1 MLASIV
7 KASLVIKYTVSDIC
21 CMHKFVSVRPRF
33 MANTWLIYLCYGTRH
48 FDGYRFITFSSVKKY
63 LNGGDKKE
71 HCTFN
76 CLLHLHLA

>member
-7 KASLVIKYTVSDIC
+7 KASLVIKYTVSD
-21 CMHKFVSVRPRF
+21 KFVSVRQRF

-48 FDGYRFITFSSVKKY
+48 FNGYRFITFSNVKKY